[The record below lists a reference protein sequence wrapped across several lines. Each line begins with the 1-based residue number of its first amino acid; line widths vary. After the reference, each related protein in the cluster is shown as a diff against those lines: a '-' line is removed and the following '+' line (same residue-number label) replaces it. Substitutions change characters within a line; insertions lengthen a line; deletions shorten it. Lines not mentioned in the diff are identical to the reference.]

1 MVITREQRKD
11 FVSLEGLKITR
22 QAEGEHRSIVLSGV
36 KLLGYES
43 KNGRRYVKPSPA
55 LYEGVKIN
63 LNHPDMFSG
72 LTQVEDTIG
81 FVKGIVVNDEGVFGE
96 VTLNPHH
103 PAAEQIAWVA
113 EHAPHTMGMSHVAQV
128 EELEDEGEFSGD
140 IPLLEV
146 IEVVSV
152 DLVGRPA
159 TTNGMFEQQ
168 EDTTM
173 KERIEALEA
182 EVTALKA
189 SIAVAEENTRQEK
202 LSHEA
207 TKAEQLKSESD
218 AERTALLKDAGLGE
232 AGVALVE
239 AVLGAKDLETAK
251 ALIESI
257 TVTKTNKPKSKSQT
271 EESAGET
278 KAPKSYEQI
287 KADGG
292 LSYKAGA

>member
-1 MVITREQRKD
+1 MEITREQRKD
-11 FVSLEGLKITR
+11 FVSLEGLKIQR
-22 QAEGEHRSIVLSGV
+22 QAEGEARSIKLSGV

-72 LTQVEDTIG
+72 LTQVENTIG
-81 FVKGIVVNDEGVFGE
+81 FTSNITVNEDGVFGDI
-96 VTLNPHH
+96 TLNPHH

-113 EHAPHTMGMSHVAQV
+113 ENAPSTMGMSHVAHV
-128 EELEDEGEFSGD
+128 EELEVEGDFSGD

-168 EDTTM
+168 EDAPM
-173 KERIEALEA
+173 KERIAELEA

-218 AERTALLKDAGLGE
+218 AERKSLLKDAGLEE

-239 AVLGAKDLETAK
+239 AVLGAKDLDAAK

-257 TVTKTNKPKSKSQT
+257 TVAKTNKPKSKAQT
-271 EESAGET
+271 EESAGD
-278 KAPKSYEQI
+278 KVPPKTYEQI

-292 LSYKAGA
+292 FSYKAGV